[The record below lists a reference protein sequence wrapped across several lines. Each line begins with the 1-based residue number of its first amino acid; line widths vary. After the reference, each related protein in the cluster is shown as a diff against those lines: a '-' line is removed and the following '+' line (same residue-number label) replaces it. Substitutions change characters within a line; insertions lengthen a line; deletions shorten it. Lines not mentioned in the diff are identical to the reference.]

1 MTGDW
6 EIFASSSSW
15 TAGRGGTGGEPGVI
29 DVGIPGPAFYPLI
42 TVQQIVP
49 HAPTYFALSVD
60 AVSSEQVRHQI
71 RAPKNSHE
79 AIRRSK

>member
-1 MTGDW
+1 MTVDW

-15 TAGRGGTGGEPGVI
+15 TAGRGGIGGEPGVI
-29 DVGIPGPAFYPLI
+29 DIGIPSPASYPLI
-42 TVQQIVP
+42 TVRQIVP

-71 RAPKNSHE
+71 RAPNNSHK
-79 AIRRSK
+79 ATRRNK

>member
-6 EIFASSSSW
+6 EIFALSSSW

-29 DVGIPGPAFYPLI
+29 DVGIPSPASYPLI
-42 TVQQIVP
+42 TVRQIVP
-49 HAPTYFALSVD
+49 CTPTYFALSVD

>member
-15 TAGRGGTGGEPGVI
+15 MAGRGGTGGEPGVI
-29 DVGIPGPAFYPLI
+29 DVGIPSPASYPLI
-42 TVQQIVP
+42 TVRQIVS

-60 AVSSEQVRHQI
+60 AVSSGQVRHQI